1 MSIKAYITDIGRD
14 IKASVDDGGGSEK
27 NALVVASR
35 PLKEFN
41 NRPFYFITSEGSKDM
56 NVNVTFGGVPEKV
69 HDGIDS
75 VLWTGSSII
84 GTSVTFN
91 SALQNHTAAGATSV
105 QVDNASVGDV
115 VQLAKGSDL
124 NCGNYSAMT
133 LWIYVD
139 KDWIPGDEVELY
151 GWDTGTSLQVG
162 TAINLEEY
170 FDYSILD
177 VWQKIAIGLDDFG
190 DLASSTTLDSL
201 RLKIVDKAGIKSP
214 KFYLDDIQFEET
226 GKPLEFVVEP
236 KAGTWLYITSFDI
249 IIVDVYDATLTDSSM
264 PKISHSG
271 FLGLSSLTIGIQAR
285 RIGLGTTMFT
295 AVFKDLIDFMGLPG
309 MQIVGHGSD
318 GTNTWIKISQRMA
331 TPVILKSD
339 DGDRF
344 TYIVRDDLSGL
355 KKLWISV
362 ACYEE
367 VR

>member
-1 MSIKAYITDIGRD
+1 MSIKAYITDVGRD
-14 IKASVDDGGGSEK
+14 IKASIDDNGGSEK

-56 NVNVTFGGVPEKV
+56 NINVSFGGMPEKV

-75 VLWTGSSII
+75 VLWTGSSVI

-91 SALQNHTAAGATSV
+91 SALQNNTAAGATSV

-115 VQLAKGSDL
+115 IQFDKGGDL
-124 NCGNYSAMT
+124 NCGNYSAIT
-133 LWIYVD
+133 LWVYVD
-139 KDWIPGDEVELY
+139 KDWLSGDVVELY

-162 TAINLEEY
+162 IGIDLHEY

-177 VWQKIAIGLDDFG
+177 VWQKIAIGLDDLG
-190 DLASSTTLDSL
+190 DLASSTTLDSI
-201 RLKIVDKAGIKSP
+201 RLKIIAKDGLKSP

-226 GKPLEFVVEP
+226 GEPLEFIVEP
-236 KAGTWLYITSFDI
+236 RAGTWLYITSFDI
-249 IIVDVYDATLTDSSM
+249 TIVDTYDATLASNSM

-271 FLGLSSLTIGIQAR
+271 FLGVSSLTIGLQAKRIQAA
-285 RIGLGTTMFT
+285 TTMFS
-295 AVFKDLIDFMGLPG
+295 AVFKDLIDFMGLPKARL
-309 MQIVGHGSD
+309 VGHGSD
-318 GTNTWIKISQRMA
+318 GTDTWVKTSQEMA
-331 TPVILKSD
+331 VPLILKSED
-339 DGDRF
+339 EDKF
-344 TYIVRDDLSGL
+344 IYTVRDDLSGL